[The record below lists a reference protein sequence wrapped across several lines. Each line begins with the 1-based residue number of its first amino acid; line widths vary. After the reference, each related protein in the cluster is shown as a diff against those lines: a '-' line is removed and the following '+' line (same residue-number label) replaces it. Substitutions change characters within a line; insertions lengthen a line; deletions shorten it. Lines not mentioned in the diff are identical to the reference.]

1 MHFTNF
7 KNSVILWDMDGVLI
21 DSLGLDLKVINPI
34 LEKEFG
40 VKNGISKDF
49 LKSIFAYAVPD
60 FCKMILEKVSQY
72 SEENLN
78 KFIVQFEE
86 FRRNAKF
93 DLLPNVAE
101 SLEKFKSQDAVQY
114 VVSNNKEE
122 DIKRILKNCGIYKY
136 FKGIIG
142 YDSFGKIA
150 KKPAPDIYIH
160 ACRNV
165 ALQRLYK
172 NIKLKMKDWEILIIE
187 DSCVGVRAGVEA
199 RKELRIKNKELRIK
213 VVGVATGADSFEN
226 LEKEGADEVLENLK
240 CKIKN

>member
-1 MHFTNF
+1 
-7 KNSVILWDMDGVLI
+7 MDGVLI

-40 VKNGISKDF
+40 VKNGVSKDF
-49 LKSIFAYAVPD
+49 LKSIFACAVPE
-60 FCKMILEKVSQY
+60 FCKMILEKIEKY

-122 DIKRILKNCGIYKY
+122 DIKRILKNCGILKY
-136 FKGIIG
+136 FEDVIG
-142 YDSFGKIA
+142 YDTFGKIA
-150 KKPAPDIYIH
+150 KKPAPDIYIF
-160 ACRNV
+160 V
-165 ALQRLYK
+165 IEKVLEK
-172 NIKLKMKDWEILIIE
+172 FKKIKQFYVFE
-187 DSCVGVRAGVEA
+187 DSCVGIRSAVGAKMEAHCPPSLKLRRVNNVPVRV
-199 RKELRIKNKELRIK
+199 I
-213 VVGVATGADSFEN
+213 GVATGADSFEN
-226 LEKEGADEVLENLK
+226 LEKAGADIVIFSLK
-240 CKIKN
+240 DFII